1 MKKFSIVFLAG
12 LRMHIINEED
22 LYLIAQY
29 FEIDHS
35 IINKLYELNQKSFDL
50 KYKLKGQKI
59 KRLPRQDFK
68 FKNITEQEAFKTL
81 SKIRSNIL
89 ITSLRK
95 WQDSK
100 AFYIIN
106 NLIVAYP

>member
-1 MKKFSIVFLAG
+1 MQIL
-12 LRMHIINEED
+12 NQED
-22 LYLIAQY
+22 LYLIGQY
-29 FEIDHS
+29 FEIDS
-35 IINKLYELNQKSFDL
+35 LVLDKLYELNQKSFDL

-59 KRLPRQDFK
+59 KRLPTQDFK

-89 ITSLRK
+89 ISSLRK

-100 AFYIIN
+100 AFYTIN